1 MTMKLCHFY
10 QTFTGLTVGFLLL
23 NSFITL
29 PAWAGR
35 YILNQT
41 PETIEQHFG
50 RYTSK
55 KTNGEQVIYTYAPK
69 SFRRLFPQFPK
80 SDFSITFMNN
90 QAKSISLDFNGDFFA
105 YPGSYNYDKAEASKF
120 YNYIF
125 GYQPPIWKE
134 LSAKFGGNE
143 TMYSYEYCLGDGV
156 ATSFERYGY
165 KQFTDSATLSYNNRC
180 EPPYNLNQN

>member
-1 MTMKLCHFY
+1 MKFSDLY
-10 QTFTGLTVGFLLL
+10 RTFTRLTVGFLVL
-23 NSFITL
+23 NSLLTF

-35 YILNQT
+35 YVLNQT
-41 PETIEQHFG
+41 PKTIERYFG
-50 RYTSK
+50 RYTTK
-55 KTNGEQVIYTYAPK
+55 KTNAKQVTYTYAPK

-80 SDFSITFMNN
+80 SDFSITFVNN
-90 QAKSISLDFNGDFFA
+90 QAKYIKLNFNGDFFQ
-105 YPGSYNYDKAEASKF
+105 YPGSYNYDKVEASKF

-143 TMYSYEYCLGDGV
+143 TVYFYDYCLGDGV

-180 EPPYNLNQN
+180 EPPYSFKQN